1 MKYNELRA
9 LIEHSKSNYER
20 CYIKDIKPDIFNF
33 SVKYDNTDVF
43 DLFFYRLQQNP
54 LYLIDDRYK
63 KCFEKLYSM
72 GNMLDTEEKEYVK
85 ELINTNFN
93 SFFNLLEK
101 KEYDKLNP
109 EFPFFNAHLPSL
121 REVKLSKDTIYLN
134 EKDPYKLVERYT
146 NEIYNHITL
155 KLDEAGHYE
164 SYRKV
169 EKVVGPAIFEEVRY
183 SINPVLSNY
192 ILDIYERML
201 NNSGN
206 LKNKELF
213 INICMIKDINIM
225 KIVHNLIVLF
235 DIYDVF
241 NVYNTYLNTLIKEN
255 NPENLLEFY
264 KKILYK
270 NKHLIEIDDNIKFI
284 LSRDYYILNH
294 ISHKNDDVMLDK
306 VVSDLCFSN
315 GKISEEESINLDII
329 LDENILYKDQD
340 KEKQK
345 ENILK
350 KEIK

>member
-1 MKYNELRA
+1 MKYSELRA
-9 LIEHSKSNYER
+9 LIEHSKFNYER
-20 CYIKDIKPDIFNF
+20 CNIKDIKPDIFNF
-33 SVKYDNTDVF
+33 SVKYDNTDIF

-54 LYLIDDRYK
+54 LYLIDDCYK

-72 GNMLDTEEKEYVK
+72 GNMLDLEEKEYVK

-93 SFFNLLEK
+93 GFFKLLEK

-109 EFPFFNAHLPSL
+109 EFPLFSANLPSL
-121 REVKLSKDTIYLN
+121 KEVKLNKDTIYLN
-134 EKDPYKLVERYT
+134 EKDSYKLVEGYT
-146 NEIYNHITL
+146 NEIYNHVTL
-155 KLDEAGHYE
+155 KLNEAGHYE
-164 SYRKV
+164 SYKRI
-169 EKVVGPAIFEEVRY
+169 EKVVGPAIFEEIRY
-183 SINPVLSNY
+183 DINPVLSNY
-192 ILDIYERML
+192 ILDIYKRML

-213 INICMIKDINIM
+213 ITICKIKDINIM

-241 NVYNTYLNTLIKEN
+241 NIYNTYLNTLVNEN

-264 KKILYK
+264 RKILYK

-284 LSRDYYILNH
+284 LSRDYYYLNH
-294 ISHKNDDVMLDK
+294 ITHKNDDVMLDK
-306 VVSDLCFSN
+306 VVSDLCFST
-315 GKISEEESINLDII
+315 GKISEEESRNLDFI
-329 LDENILYKDQD
+329 LDENILYKDKD
-340 KEKQK
+340 MEK